1 MSTIPSSDKASAAIT
16 GRSILVGAA
25 LSLAIAIGIPYG
37 SMVIQGSRLGLSSA
51 TPAAFFL
58 LFVLL
63 LTVQVALGRW
73 GFRRGE
79 LVVIFAM
86 MAVATA
92 IPTRG
97 VVGMLLP
104 MITGTFY
111 YATPE
116 NQWADLVHPFLS
128 DWMVVYDPVAVK
140 AFYEGTKGSAI
151 PYDVWLKPLGRWFAF
166 YAAFYATIIA
176 AISIL
181 RRQWVDNERL
191 VFPLAQVPLAMI
203 QDDGEQKSLKPFFR
217 NPIMWCGLLLPFLFN
232 STNALH
238 HYFNFVPSLALQT
251 SVELFSRTA
260 SLNIRINFLMFGFAY
275 FINSNIAFS
284 LWFFYLLHVI
294 QESIFRYIGIFSP
307 EELGPWTGSGPVGAI
322 MGHQM
327 MGALIVLVFYGLWTA
342 RPHLKNVLRKALWG
356 DDRIDDSAEI
366 LSYRAAFWLFVG
378 GTSVM
383 GFWLWK
389 SGIPAWIVP
398 FFLFSSLVI
407 FIGLA
412 RVIAEAGMPTVTPE
426 MVPAGFV
433 VSGVGV
439 PALGAPGMVATGYSF
454 VWTGDLLVFMTAP
467 LANSLRLGSMITG
480 TRRPLFWAIVAAM
493 LISLVVS
500 CWFMLY
506 LAYRDGA
513 INLHPQYFTGFARY
527 PSDFAAKKL
536 ANPTGAEPRRVAVDG
551 FWRPDHGRLNDRPP
565 LLRVVALSPARL
577 CREHWLGNE
586 QHLVFDLL
594 SLAHQDHRPQIRRSP
609 YVPPHSPLFRRSRA
623 RPVRRRRPV
632 ADDRWLYRHG
642 RQPNTCILEGKN
654 LCVLCTLSLSLSPS
668 RPARRKRMRLWRA
681 SMKCPSQERA
691 CGPLS
696 KSCP

>member
-1 MSTIPSSDKASAAIT
+1 MAEIDSSDNAPAAIT
-16 GRSILVGAA
+16 GRSILVGAV
-25 LSLAIAIGIPYG
+25 LSLVIAVGIPYG
-37 SMVIQGSRLGLSSA
+37 SMVVQGSRLGLSSA

-63 LTVQVALGRW
+63 LTLQIALGRR

-128 DWMVVYDPVAVK
+128 DWMVVYDPAAVK

-166 YAAFYATIIA
+166 YAGFYAAIIA

-203 QDDGEQKSLKPFFR
+203 QDDDDGEQKTLRPFFR
-217 NPIMWCGLLLPFLFN
+217 NPIMWCGLLLPFLLN

-251 SVELFSRTA
+251 SVELFNRTA
-260 SLNIRINFLMFGFAY
+260 SLNIRMNFLMFGFAY

-294 QESIFRYIGIFSP
+294 QESVFSYIGIFSP

-327 MGALIVLVFYGLWTA
+327 MGAIIVLVFFGLWTA

-356 DDRIDDSAEI
+356 DDRIDDSQEI

-378 GTSVM
+378 GVCTM

-439 PALGAPGMVATGYSF
+439 PALGAQGMVATGY
-454 VWTGDLLVFMTAP
+454 
-467 LANSLRLGSMITG
+467 
-480 TRRPLFWAIVAAM
+480 
-493 LISLVVS
+493 
-500 CWFMLY
+500 
-506 LAYRDGA
+506 
-513 INLHPQYFTGFARY
+513 
-527 PSDFAAKKL
+527 
-536 ANPTGAEPRRVAVDG
+536 
-551 FWRPDHGRLNDRPP
+551 
-565 LLRVVALSPARL
+565 
-577 CREHWLGNE
+577 
-586 QHLVFDLL
+586 
-594 SLAHQDHRPQIRRSP
+594 
-609 YVPPHSPLFRRSRA
+609 
-623 RPVRRRRPV
+623 
-632 ADDRWLYRHG
+632 
-642 RQPNTCILEGKN
+642 
-654 LCVLCTLSLSLSPS
+654 TLSLG
-668 RPARRKRMRLWRA
+668 W
-681 SMKCPSQERA
+681 
-691 CGPLS
+691 
-696 KSCP
+696 

>member
-1 MSTIPSSDKASAAIT
+1 MAEIDRSDNAPATIT
-16 GRSILVGAA
+16 GRSILVGAV
-25 LSLAIAIGIPYG
+25 LSLVIAVGIPYG
-37 SMVIQGSRLGLSSA
+37 SMVVQGSRLGLSSA

-63 LTVQVALGRW
+63 LTLQIALGRW

-128 DWMVVYDPVAVK
+128 DWMVVYDPAAVK

-166 YAAFYATIIA
+166 YAGFYAAIIA

-203 QDDGEQKSLKPFFR
+203 QDDDDGEQKTLRPFFR
-217 NPIMWCGLLLPFLFN
+217 NPIMWCGLLLPFLLN

-251 SVELFSRTA
+251 SVELFNRTA

-284 LWFFYLLHVI
+284 LWFFYLIHVI
-294 QESIFRYIGIFSP
+294 QESIFSYIGIFSP

-327 MGALIVLVFYGLWTA
+327 MGALIVLVFFGLWTA

-356 DDRIDDSAEI
+356 DDRIDDSQEI

-378 GTSVM
+378 GVCTM

-439 PALGAPGMVATGYSF
+439 PALGAQGMVATGYTF

-467 LANSLRLGSMITG
+467 LANSLRLGSVIKG

-500 CWFMLY
+500 SWFMLY

-513 INLHPQYFTGFARY
+513 LNLHPQYFTGFAAY
-527 PSDFAAKKL
+527 PSDFAAQKL
-536 ANPTGAEPRRVAVDG
+536 ANPTGPSLAGWLWTGFGALIMGGLMTARHFFVWWPFHPLGFAVSTGWVMNSIWFSIFLAWLIKITVLKYGGPRTYLLTRPFFVGVVLGQFVAAGLWLVVDG
-551 FWRPDHGRLNDRPP
+551 FTGM
-565 LLRVVALSPARL
+565 V
-577 CREHWLGNE
+577 GN
-586 QHLVFDLL
+586 
-594 SLAHQDHRPQIRRSP
+594 RT
-609 YVPPHSPLFRRSRA
+609 
-623 RPVRRRRPV
+623 PV
-632 ADDRWLYRHG
+632 Y
-642 RQPNTCILEGKN
+642 
-654 LCVLCTLSLSLSPS
+654 
-668 RPARRKRMRLWRA
+668 
-681 SMKCPSQERA
+681 
-691 CGPLS
+691 
-696 KSCP
+696 